1 MKYIENRTKV
11 EDLKIAYIGGGSRG
25 WARKLMSDLALE
37 PAMSGQVYLYD
48 IDRDAVK
55 ANEIIGNMYSAK
67 EEAVI
72 IPDTEPKV
80 RIVAE
85 NGKIFFES
93 AECEDKLCVSCGK
106 LEKKGDT
113 AVCLPSKTVITVAGS
128 DVDAVTY

>member
-1 MKYIENRTKV
+1 MNIKLIKKGDILIVAAVAVIAVLFMLWQSFN
-11 EDLKIAYIGGGSRG
+11 EDNLT
-25 WARKLMSDLALE
+25 
-37 PAMSGQVYLYD
+37 
-48 IDRDAVK
+48 AVITVDG
-55 ANEIIGNMYSAK
+55 EIVQTVNLSAK

-80 RIVAE
+80 KIVAE

-128 DVDAVTY
+128 EVDAVTY

>member
-1 MKYIENRTKV
+1 MNIKLIKKGDILIVAAVVIIAGLFMLWQSLNKDNLTAIITVNGETV
-11 EDLKIAYIGGGSRG
+11 ETVNL
-25 WARKLMSDLALE
+25 
-37 PAMSGQVYLYD
+37 
-48 IDRDAVK
+48 
-55 ANEIIGNMYSAK
+55 SAK